1 MFLTSGLII
10 HFGFI
15 SFLPESN
22 IYKHEMMIIKTGKC
36 HLDTKNDIMRIRWGL
51 RLITIKVDLDKTL
64 NEIVQFLKRLSRSYS
79 LKN

>member
-1 MFLTSGLII
+1 
-10 HFGFI
+10 
-15 SFLPESN
+15 
-22 IYKHEMMIIKTGKC
+22 MIIKTGKC